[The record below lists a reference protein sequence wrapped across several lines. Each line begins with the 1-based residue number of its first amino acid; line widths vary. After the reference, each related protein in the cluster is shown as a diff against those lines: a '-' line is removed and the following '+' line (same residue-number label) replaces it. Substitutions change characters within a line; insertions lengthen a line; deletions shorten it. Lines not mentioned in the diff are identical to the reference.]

1 MLCLYLTPLGQLT
14 ALPGPLAGFKGATSK
29 GNRERA
35 GEWEG
40 WREEGRRWVRREE
53 RGWMRGDSGKRM
65 GPKGWFMYPCSKI
78 VKKYLLALNLS
89 G

>member
-29 GNRERA
+29 GSRERA

-40 WREEGRRWVRREE
+40 WRGEGRRWVRRE
-53 RGWMRGDSGKRM
+53 GKGMDGRRQWEKD
-65 GPKGWFMYPCSKI
+65 GPQGLVYVPH
-78 VKKYLLALNLS
+78 VR
-89 G
+89 